1 MRNPPTA
8 NINKPFLSL
17 QDVSFNKFKGP
28 VFNNLNWHVRQN
40 ETWVITGPGGS
51 GKTTLAEALVG
62 QHRITKGT
70 LKYYFLPEQENTWNL
85 KKYVGFISFPP
96 SERLINY
103 GKFYYQQRFNSSDT
117 EGIVSVTE
125 FLQNTTG
132 VTAQDELWAH
142 VVKLM
147 NLRDLL
153 HLEIIKLSNGQTRKM
168 LIAQALL
175 RQPKLLILDNP
186 FAGLDK
192 QARHDLEALVKNL
205 IQHDT
210 ELILITDQHDIPVWA
225 THVLHLNN
233 FSIQGAYTRAE
244 YLNKNIADTA
254 EEKRNNLPG
263 VNTIF
268 QNHQAAPDFKVAVK
282 MENTTITYDGKRV
295 LNNITW
301 TVNQGEKWVLLGPN
315 GSGKTTLLSLI
326 NGDNPQAF
334 ANKIYLFD
342 RRKGTGESIWDI
354 KRRIGFISPE
364 LHLYFRQNLLAE
376 TVAATGYT
384 DTLFP
389 KGQLTPQQEQT
400 LHHFFAYY
408 EIGHLQKKHFL
419 QLSAGEQRLVLL
431 IRSLV
436 KNPEMLI
443 WDEPFQGLSADLI
456 QKTQELLSAY
466 ATPAKTV
473 IFVSHYEHEIPTWIN
488 KRIYLEQG
496 QMKELI

>member
-1 MRNPPTA
+1 MQTLDPVSL
-8 NINKPFLSL
+8 NKPFLRL
-17 QDVSFNKFKGP
+17 QDVSFSKFVGP
-28 VFNNLNWHVRQN
+28 AFHNLNWVVQQS

-51 GKTTLAEALVG
+51 GKTILAEALTG
-62 QHRITKGT
+62 QHRVQKGQVH
-70 LKYYFLPEQENTWNL
+70 YYFLPETENTWNL
-85 KKYVGFISFPP
+85 KKYVSFISFPP

-132 VTAQDELWAH
+132 VTAQDEIWANI
-142 VVKLM
+142 VNLM

-186 FAGLDK
+186 YAGLDK
-192 QARHDLEALVKNL
+192 QTRHDLDALVKNL

-225 THVLHLNN
+225 THVLLLNN
-233 FSIQGAYTRAE
+233 FSIKGTYTRAE
-244 YLNKNIADTA
+244 YLNKSIAETG
-254 EEKRNNLPG
+254 EEKENNLPAL
-263 VNTIF
+263 NTLF
-268 QNHQAAPDFKVAVK
+268 PNHQAAPEYKVAVK
-282 MENTTITYDGKRV
+282 MENTTITYDGKKV
-295 LNNITW
+295 LNNINW
-301 TVNQGEKWVLLGPN
+301 TVNQGEKWALLGPN

-354 KRRIGFISPE
+354 KKRIGFISPE
-364 LHLYFRQNLLAE
+364 LHLYFRQNLMAK

-389 KGQLTPQQEQT
+389 KGQLSSQQEQT
-400 LHHFFAYY
+400 LNNFFAFY
-408 EIGHLQKKHFL
+408 EIEHLQKKHFL

-436 KNPEMLI
+436 KNPELLI

-456 QKTQELLSAY
+456 QKTQELLSTY
-466 ATPAKTV
+466 ATPAKTI

-496 QMKELI
+496 QIKELV

>member
-1 MRNPPTA
+1 MNNPPATSA
-8 NINKPFLSL
+8 SQPFLSL
-17 QDVSFNKFKGP
+17 QDVSFSKFQGP
-28 VFNNLNWHVRQN
+28 SFNNLNWLVRQH
-40 ETWVITGPGGS
+40 ETWVITGAGGA
-51 GKTTLAEALVG
+51 GKTTLAEALIG
-62 QHRITKGT
+62 QHRIQKGI
-70 LKYYFLPEQENTWNL
+70 LKYYFLPDQENTWNL

-96 SERLINY
+96 PERIINY
-103 GKFYYQQRFNSSDT
+103 GKFYYQQRFNSSDA
-117 EGIVSVTE
+117 EGILTVAQ

-132 VTAQDELWAH
+132 VMPQDELWARIIQ
-142 VVKLM
+142 LM

-153 HLEIIKLSNGQTRKM
+153 NLEIIKLSNGQTRKM

-192 QARHDLEALVKNL
+192 QARHDLDALVKNL
-205 IQHDT
+205 IAHDT
-210 ELILITDQHDIPVWA
+210 ELILITDPHDIPVWA
-225 THVLHLNN
+225 THVLYLENLE
-233 FSIQGAYTRAE
+233 IKGAYTRSK
-244 YLNKNIADTA
+244 YLEKNIAKA
-254 EEKRNNLPG
+254 EKEEQSNILNLKTLFPNNQPEPG
-263 VNTIF
+263 
-268 QNHQAAPDFKVAVK
+268 FKVAVK
-282 MENTTITYDGKRV
+282 MENTTIKYDDKKV
-295 LNNITW
+295 LNNINW
-301 TVNQGEKWVLLGPN
+301 TVNQGEKWALLGPN

-354 KRRIGFISPE
+354 KKRIGFISPE
-364 LHLYFRQNLLAE
+364 LHLYFRQNLSAE

-389 KGQLTPQQEQT
+389 KGSLTPLQEQT
-400 LHHFFAYY
+400 LKNFFAFY
-408 EIGHLQKKHFL
+408 EIEHLQKKHFL

-443 WDEPFQGLSADLI
+443 WDEPFQGLSANLV
-456 QKTQELLSAY
+456 QKTQQLLSAY
-466 ATPAKTV
+466 ASPTKTV
-473 IFVSHYEHEIPTWIN
+473 IFVSHYEHEIPAWIN

-496 QMKELI
+496 QIKELV